1 MSERADTLQ
10 SNSIEFTVL
19 HLNLISKIS
28 SYEHKLKNISLLIS
42 DKDNHD
48 MNSFKNNNKGYS
60 AVVTGF
66 LISS

>member
-1 MSERADTLQ
+1 MSERAVTLQ
-10 SNSIEFTVL
+10 LNTIEFKVL

-42 DKDNHD
+42 DKDNHN
-48 MNSFKNNNKGYS
+48 MNPFKNNNKGYS
-60 AVVTGF
+60 AVVSGF